1 MTWRNLS
8 ELMALQTRLLRQQ
21 DLGVDTRVDVSMLI
35 VNTTESAR
43 AMSTL
48 MQYCHRVIVQ
58 EDLFIE
64 ADIGKEGWAAL
75 AEALSWKPGVDF
87 ISSNNCLTSARR
99 EDLRAIWGCGV
110 SSWEVW
116 LDENRSQEFG
126 DWEQFE
132 RFFVRLQM

>member
-58 EDLFIE
+58 GDLFIE

-75 AEALSWKPGVDF
+75 AEGWP
-87 ISSNNCLTSARR
+87 RPWYEQQWR
-99 EDLRAIWGCGV
+99 PLR
-110 SSWEVW
+110 
-116 LDENRSQEFG
+116 LPQTR
-126 DWEQFE
+126 
-132 RFFVRLQM
+132 